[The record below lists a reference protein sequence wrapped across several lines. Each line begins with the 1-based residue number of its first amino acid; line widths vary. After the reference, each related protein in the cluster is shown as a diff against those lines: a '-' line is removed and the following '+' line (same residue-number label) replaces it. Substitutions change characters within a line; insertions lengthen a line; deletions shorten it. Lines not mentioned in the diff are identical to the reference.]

1 MFELFSLLVGSVNLT
16 RFVLFP
22 QQMNGAQRAIVTRHI
37 TFYNNL
43 SPANK
48 LYFEH
53 RVLKFIDTYKFIG
66 REGVVITLKM
76 KILIASTAVM
86 LTFGMRRY
94 LFASF
99 SNIII
104 YPHNYFSKITKKQ
117 HKGETNPRFGTIVFS
132 WDDFLEGIKIEDNNR
147 NLGLHELS
155 HAMYF
160 SFLKT
165 RSFTAVV
172 FLDNFNILLERLK
185 DRKLQ
190 RKIVKSGYLRQYGFQ
205 NKFEFLSI
213 LIEHFFET
221 PEEFKEKLPEI
232 YRMVKVMMKLDTL
245 KMSRPTPTPVLSK

>member
-1 MFELFSLLVGSVNLT
+1 MFELFSLMIGSVNLT

-22 QQMNGAQRAIVTRHI
+22 NQMNGAQRNIVRRHI

-53 RVLKFIDTYKFIG
+53 RVLKFIENYNFTG

-94 LFASF
+94 LFSPF
-99 SNIII
+99 TNIVI
-104 YPHNYFSKITKKQ
+104 YPKNYLSQVTKKR
-117 HKGETNPRFGTIVFS
+117 HKGETNPKFGTIVFS
-132 WDDFLEGIKIEDNNR
+132 WDDFLEGIKIEDNNL

-165 RSFTAVV
+165 KSFTAVV
-172 FLDNFNILLERLK
+172 FLDNFNVLLERLK

-190 RKIVKSGYLRQYGFQ
+190 RKIVNSGYLRQYGFK

-213 LIEHFFET
+213 LVEHFFET

-232 YRMVKVMMKLDTL
+232 YKMVKRMMKLDTL
-245 KMSRPTPTPVLSK
+245 KMAAPQTVTVLSE

>member
-1 MFELFSLLVGSVNLT
+1 
-16 RFVLFP
+16 
-22 QQMNGAQRAIVTRHI
+22 MNGAQRAIVRRHI

-53 RVLKFIDTYKFIG
+53 RVLKFIENYNFVG
-66 REGVVITLKM
+66 REGIVITLKM

-94 LFASF
+94 LFSPF
-99 SNIII
+99 TNIII
-104 YPHNYFSKITKKQ
+104 YPKNYFSQVTKKR
-117 HKGETNPRFGTIVFS
+117 HKGETNPKFGTIVFS
-132 WDDFLEGIKIEDNNR
+132 WDDFLEGIKIEDNNL

-160 SFLKT
+160 SFLKN

-172 FLDNFNILLERLK
+172 FLDNFNVLLERLK

-190 RKIVKSGYLRQYGFQ
+190 RKIVKSGYLRQYGFK

-213 LIEHFFET
+213 LVEHFFET

-232 YRMVKVMMKLDTL
+232 YRMVKRMMKLDTL
-245 KMSRPTPTPVLSK
+245 KMAATPAEAVLSK

>member
-53 RVLKFIDTYKFIG
+53 RVLKFIDTYKFVG

-94 LFASF
+94 LFAPF
-99 SNIII
+99 SKIII
-104 YPHNYFSKITKKQ
+104 YPNNYFSRITKKR
-117 HKGETNPRFGTIVFS
+117 HKGETNPKFGTIVFS

-190 RKIVKSGYLRQYGFQ
+190 RKIVKSGYLRQYGFK

-213 LIEHFFET
+213 LVEHFFET

-232 YRMVKVMMKLDTL
+232 YRMVKRMMKLDTL
-245 KMSRPTPTPVLSK
+245 KMAATPPEAVLSK